1 MPLFPIVL
9 WAQKKEC
16 LYLTIELQDAENLKI
31 DLKEDKLYFYGT
43 KDKNEYEFT
52 LNFSKPINVE
62 ESKYST
68 KRNIKFKIIKKE
80 KERWKTINNDGKK
93 HWIKCDW
100 NSWVDTDEEN
110 KTTEYDDMAMNSF
123 GGMGGMPDMSQFGNM
138 PGMGGLGG
146 MGGMPGMPGMG
157 GLGGMGGMPGM
168 GDLDFSKLGNMGGD
182 DMANFSGLGGMDQFK
197 NMPNMDNMND
207 DDSSSY
213 GDDTSDDD
221 EDDDEDDDDDIESKN
236 ETDKIHECNDSKCN
250 VDKDGIHDEDAKIQD
265 PIVEVQEPVA

>member
-138 PGMGGLGG
+138 PGMGG

>member
-1 MPLFPIVL
+1 MPLYPIVL

-16 LYLTIELQDAENLKI
+16 LYLTIELQDIENVKI
-31 DLKEDKLYFYGT
+31 DLKEDKLYFYAT

-52 LNFSKPINVE
+52 LNFLKPINVD

-123 GGMGGMPDMSQFGNM
+123 GGMGGMPDMSQLGNM
-138 PGMGGLGG
+138 GG
-146 MGGMPGMPGMG
+146 MG
-157 GLGGMGGMPGM
+157 GM
-168 GDLDFSKLGNMGGD
+168 GDLDFSKLGNMGMGGD

-197 NMPNMDNMND
+197 NMPNMNNMND

-213 GDDTSDDD
+213 GDDSSEEEDDD
-221 EDDDEDDDDDIESKN
+221 EDDDEIDNQNNEEEKKECNESKCTMEKEN
-236 ETDKIHECNDSKCN
+236 RNDA
-250 VDKDGIHDEDAKIQD
+250 DTKIQD

>member
-1 MPLFPIVL
+1 MPLYPIVL

-16 LYLTIELQDAENLKI
+16 IYLTIELQEIENVKI
-31 DLKEDKLYFYGT
+31 DLKEDKLYFFAT

-52 LNFSKPINVE
+52 LNFLKPINVD

-123 GGMGGMPDMSQFGNM
+123 GGMGGMPDMSQLGNM
-138 PGMGGLGG
+138 G
-146 MGGMPGMPGMG
+146 
-157 GLGGMGGMPGM
+157 GM

-197 NMPNMDNMND
+197 NMPNMNNMND

-213 GDDTSDDD
+213 GDDSS
-221 EDDDEDDDDDIESKN
+221 EEDDDDEEEDDDIDNKN
-236 ETDKIHECNDSKCN
+236 TEEEKKNECNDSKCN
-250 VDKDGIHDEDAKIQD
+250 IENENRNDSENKIQD